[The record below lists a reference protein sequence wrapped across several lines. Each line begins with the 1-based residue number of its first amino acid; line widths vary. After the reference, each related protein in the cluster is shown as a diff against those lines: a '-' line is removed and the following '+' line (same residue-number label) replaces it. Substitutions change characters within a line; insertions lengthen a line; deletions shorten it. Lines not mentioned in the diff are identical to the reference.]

1 MKAFEYY
8 ISLPYRL
15 EIVPDSD
22 EGGYAARYPDL
33 PGCIT
38 VGNSIEDAEANA
50 ADAKR
55 EWLITALES
64 GASINEPVVLGD
76 L

>member
-15 EIVPDSD
+15 EIIPDSD
-22 EGGYAARYPDL
+22 EGGYVARYPDL

-64 GASINEPVVLGD
+64 GAAINEPVVLGD

>member
-22 EGGYAARYPDL
+22 EGGYVARYPDL

-38 VGNSIEDAEANA
+38 VGNSIEDAVANA

-55 EWLITALES
+55 EWLIAALES
-64 GASINEPVVLGD
+64 GTAINEPVVLGD

>member
-15 EIVPDSD
+15 EIIPDSD
-22 EGGYAARYPDL
+22 EGGYVARYPDL

-38 VGNSIEDAEANA
+38 VGNSIEEAEANA

-64 GASINEPVVLGD
+64 GAAINEPVVLGD

>member
-22 EGGYAARYPDL
+22 EGGYVARYPDL

-64 GASINEPVVLGD
+64 GAAINEPVVLGD

>member
-22 EGGYAARYPDL
+22 EGGYVARYPDL

-38 VGNSIEDAEANA
+38 VGNSIEEAEANA

-64 GASINEPVVLGD
+64 GAAINEPVVLGD